1 MDMFQRRTTF
11 GGGFNAVS
19 AKVLFAGYRSGL
31 AFETMG
37 VSYQQQ
43 LVRLWDLDGDA
54 GNVYLVA
61 GHPAGNVNV
70 SKAIGPRNI
79 STAFYERYADVC
91 RASENNLMLQARTG
105 CISRSGS
112 GRDFGGQ
119 IRLSMAGVTITGVSV
134 QVSAND
140 PIMRQSLAMSF
151 ISLNWDEQANVDV
164 DG

>member
-11 GGGFNAVS
+11 GGGFNAIS
-19 AKVLFAGYRSGL
+19 AKVMFAGYRSGL
-31 AFETMG
+31 AFETLG

-91 RASENNLMLQARTG
+91 RAAENNLMLQAATS
-105 CISRSGS
+105 CISKAG
-112 GRDFGGQ
+112 GRQYAGQ
-119 IRLSMAGVTITGVSV
+119 IRLSMSGVVITGVTV
-134 QVSAND
+134 QVTAND

-151 ISLNWDEQANVDV
+151 ISLDWDEQESS
-164 DG
+164 

>member
-11 GGGFNAVS
+11 GGGFNATS

-31 AFETMG
+31 AFETIG

-61 GHPAGNVNV
+61 GHPSGSANI

-91 RASENNLMLQARTG
+91 RAAENNLMLQARTG

-112 GRDFGGQ
+112 GREYGGQ
-119 IRLSMAGVTITGVSV
+119 IRLSLSGVTITGVSV

-140 PIMRQSLAMSF
+140 PIMRQSLALAF
-151 ISLNWDEQANVDV
+151 ISLDWDEQSNADTE
-164 DG
+164 

>member
-19 AKVLFAGYRSGL
+19 AKVIFAGFRSGL
-31 AFETMG
+31 AFETLG

-43 LVRLWDLDGDA
+43 LVRLWDLDGEA

-61 GHPAGNVNV
+61 GHPAGSVNV

-91 RASENNLMLQARTG
+91 RAAENNLALQARTG
-105 CISRSGS
+105 CISRSGA
-112 GRDFGGQ
+112 GREYGGQ
-119 IRLSMAGVTITGVSV
+119 IRLNMAGVVITGVSV

-151 ISLNWDEQANVDV
+151 ISLDWNEEANTEA
-164 DG
+164 

>member
-11 GGGFNAVS
+11 GGGFNAAS
-19 AKVLFAGYRSGL
+19 AKVLFAGFKSGL
-31 AFETMG
+31 AFETVG

-54 GNVYLVA
+54 GNTYLVA
-61 GHPAGNVNV
+61 GHPAGSVNV

-91 RASENNLMLQARTG
+91 RAAENNLMLQAKTG
-105 CISRSGS
+105 CISNSGS
-112 GRDFGGQ
+112 GTTTNGQ
-119 IRLSMAGVTITGVSV
+119 LRISMSGVVITGVSV
-134 QVSAND
+134 QVSSND

-151 ISLNWDEQANVDV
+151 ISLEWDEQ
-164 DG
+164 GG